1 MKKYFLFLFFYLLSM
16 NSAFAQKDTID
27 GKSYILCINSYTE
40 SSPWSSRLISNVTEF
55 VQKDPEITLYI
66 EHLNMLLVEND
77 SILEESKRNIFD
89 KYKDLSPRML
99 LLLGN
104 SALLLRDEYRKA
116 WGDIPIV
123 LCAQEDYLD
132 SYEAYIHRR
141 PSIPEE
147 RTPLSYLVD
156 PYNLVYL
163 YADLYI
169 PENIRL
175 MKQMIPGMKEFIF
188 IGDGRKVNQDNSALI
203 QQELNTKY
211 PEIKYRFWSA
221 ENMTMPSC

>member
-55 VQKDPEITLYI
+55 VQKDPEITLYV

-116 WGDIPIV
+116 W
-123 LCAQEDYLD
+123 
-132 SYEAYIHRR
+132 
-141 PSIPEE
+141 
-147 RTPLSYLVD
+147 
-156 PYNLVYL
+156 
-163 YADLYI
+163 
-169 PENIRL
+169 
-175 MKQMIPGMKEFIF
+175 
-188 IGDGRKVNQDNSALI
+188 
-203 QQELNTKY
+203 
-211 PEIKYRFWSA
+211 
-221 ENMTMPSC
+221 